1 MRNEV
6 NFINSLNSGGF
17 EWVNL
22 INPTHQEVEA
32 LCKAYDLE
40 YETVITALD
49 EEERS
54 RVQIEDNFTMII
66 VDVPVSFESDTYY
79 STVPL
84 GLSLIHI

>member
-40 YETVITALD
+40 YETVITAL
-49 EEERS
+49 
-54 RVQIEDNFTMII
+54 
-66 VDVPVSFESDTYY
+66 
-79 STVPL
+79 
-84 GLSLIHI
+84 GGKLILELKTAT